1 MFESAKLKHDIDKAA
16 FESLVPQLRTDLLEA
31 QFDLVEAKKFSVILV
46 VAGMEGTGVV
56 DALSGANT
64 VLDTRHASTYA
75 FDVETEEEAERP
87 RMWRFWRTLPPH
99 GDIGIYAG
107 SWYVAPLANRILRR
121 SSKADFEQELQA
133 INRFETMLAEEG
145 TLILKFWLHIG
156 KKEQV
161 KRLKKLKSNAR
172 TRWRIEKSPWGGA
185 DNYKKVKDAAE
196 QMMQITST
204 ERAPWIS
211 VNSENPYYRGLILGK
226 TIQKAIQKRLSQAD
240 EKPLVSAPLDL
251 PDIDG
256 RTVLTDLDL
265 SLELEKSDYRKQL
278 KKYQDRLNELVQH
291 KKFRRHSLVLVFEGN
306 DAAGKGGAIRRVTE
320 FLDPRSYRVN
330 QYAAPTDE
338 EKAQPYLW
346 RFWRHIPR
354 LGNIAFFD
362 RSWYGRVLV
371 ERVEGFCSEYDWR
384 RAYGEINDFE
394 KDMSDAGTIVVKFWL
409 AIDQHEQEARFK
421 AREATG
427 YKRYKITD
435 EDWRN
440 RGKWDEYS
448 EAVCDMIDYTSTRN
462 APWTLVEANNKYYAR
477 VKVLKTICD
486 QIEKRLGKKK

>member
-1 MFESAKLKHDIDKAA
+1 MFESAKIKHDIDKAG
-16 FESLVPQLRTDLLEA
+16 FEAQEPQLRTDLLEA
-31 QFDLVEAKKFSVILV
+31 QFDLAEAKKFSVILV

-56 DALSGANT
+56 DALTGAST
-64 VLDTRHASTYA
+64 VLDARRLNTYA
-75 FDVETEEEAERP
+75 FHAETEEEAERP
-87 RMWRFWRTLPPH
+87 RMWRFWRTLPPR
-99 GDIGIYAG
+99 GEMSVYAG
-107 SWYVAPLANRILRR
+107 SWYGTPLTDRILGH
-121 SSKADFEQELQA
+121 SSNADFEQELQA

-145 TLILKFWLHIG
+145 TLILKFWLNIS

-161 KRLKKLKSNAR
+161 KRLKKLKASAR
-172 TRWRIEKSPWGGA
+172 TRWHIEESPWGGA
-185 DNYKKVKDAAE
+185 DRYQKVRDSAE
-196 QMMQITST
+196 WMMRITST
-204 ERAPWIS
+204 KHAPWIS
-211 VNSENPYYRGLILGK
+211 LNTENPYYRRLALGK
-226 TIQKAIQKRLSQAD
+226 TVQNAIQERLSQAD
-240 EKPLVSAPLDL
+240 DKPVVSAPAEL

-278 KKYQDRLNELVQH
+278 KKYQDRLSELVRC
-291 KKFRRHSLVLVFEGN
+291 KKFRKHSLVLVFEGN

-330 QYAAPTDE
+330 QFASPTDE

-346 RFWRHIPR
+346 RFWRRLPR
-354 LGNIAFFD
+354 LCHIAFFD

-394 KDMSDAGTIVVKFWL
+394 KEMSDAGSIVIKFWL
-409 AIDQHEQEARFK
+409 AIDKDEQQARFK
-421 AREATG
+421 AREETG

-448 EAVCDMIDYTSTRN
+448 EAVCDMVDYTSTRD

-477 VKVLKTICD
+477 VKVLKTICK
-486 QIEKRLGKKK
+486 QIEKRLKQKK